1 MMYSNSSLY
10 LLMSSHTMGALQLG
24 VTWAKAS
31 GTGEING
38 FGKITELTM
47 QVSKYILS
55 FFVDRYSVSV
65 VIVAPLLAT
74 DEFFA
79 DCGCPNF
86 LVDMITTHCRSHRQL
101 EGSHFCEQRP
111 Y

>member
-1 MMYSNSSLY
+1 
-10 LLMSSHTMGALQLG
+10 MSHHVMMGALQLV

-31 GTGEING
+31 GTAEIYG
-38 FGKITELTM
+38 LGQITEITRKM
-47 QVSKYILS
+47 SKYILS
-55 FFVDRYSVSV
+55 FFVDWYSVSV

-86 LVDMITTHCRSHRQL
+86 LVDVLTTHCRLH
-101 EGSHFCEQRP
+101 C
-111 Y
+111 